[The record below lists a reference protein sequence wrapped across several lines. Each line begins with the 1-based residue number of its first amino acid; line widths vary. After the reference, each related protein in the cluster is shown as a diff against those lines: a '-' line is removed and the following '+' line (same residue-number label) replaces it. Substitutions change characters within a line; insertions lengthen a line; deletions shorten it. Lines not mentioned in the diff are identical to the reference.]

1 MTLEQENKGLLEE
14 LIRVRAI
21 FDKLLAKINLAS
33 AGNLKGVTD
42 AYYEIDTIRKLD
54 ATYEHCQKPLED
66 AEDLIYEAMKP
77 TVDGIRDAAT
87 AYERKVERLEG
98 LLREVLDNGV
108 CYSSAIEWVPDRKNP
123 TISDFEEW
131 EEKVKAELSK
141 QFSAPEEALTPD
153 A

>member
-1 MTLEQENKGLLEE
+1 MGLEQENKGLLEE
-14 LIRVRAI
+14 LIRVRSI

-42 AYYEIDTIRKLD
+42 AYYEVDTIRKLD

-77 TVDGIRDAAT
+77 TADGIRDAAT

-98 LLREVLDNGV
+98 LLREVLDGGT
-108 CYSSAIEWVPDRKNP
+108 CYASAIESVPHGA
-123 TISDFEEW
+123 IDFEAW

-141 QFSAPEEALTPD
+141 QFSAPEEALNPD